1 MKLSSDLNSLSLKN
15 QFKMTIALDVLMM
28 IKFLEENRLIVAQ
41 NRWVTVTAVCFDS
54 QISR

>member
-1 MKLSSDLNSLSLKN
+1 
-15 QFKMTIALDVLMM
+15 MTIALDVLMM